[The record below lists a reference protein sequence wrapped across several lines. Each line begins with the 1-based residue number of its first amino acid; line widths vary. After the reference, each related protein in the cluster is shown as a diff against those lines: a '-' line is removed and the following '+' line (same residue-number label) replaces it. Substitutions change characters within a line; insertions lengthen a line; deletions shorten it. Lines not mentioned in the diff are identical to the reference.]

1 MVYQLVAGSMSL
13 ALQFTSEVF
22 ANKEPT
28 TVALGITSAE
38 FEHVFR
44 DVMKKSVLSGFSY
57 ADETLGKV
65 STILSIPYD
74 EFLEVEYNVLKE
86 IEPMLALFDALKYE
100 PRGKCLYVFSLASD
114 GSGMATRVVQ
124 HTILEARKR
133 GFKTIVADCTNV
145 KSQKLLGKHGFVT
158 KSEVFYDEFQHDGR
172 YPFKNVKGT
181 PSVQRM
187 ELML

>member
-1 MVYQLVAGSMSL
+1 MVYQLNAGSMSL

-44 DVMKKSVLSGFSY
+44 DVMKKSVFSGFSY
-57 ADETLGKV
+57 ADETSGKV
-65 STILSIPYD
+65 SASLSIPYD

-86 IEPMLALFDALKYE
+86 IEPMFALFGALNYK
-100 PRGKCLYVFSLASD
+100 PDGKCLYMFSLASD
-114 GSGMATRVVQ
+114 GNGTATHVVQ
-124 HTILEARKR
+124 HTILEARKS
-133 GFKTIVADCTNV
+133 GFKSIVADCTNV

-158 KSEVFYDEFQHDGR
+158 KSEIQYAEFQHDGA
-172 YPFKNVKGT
+172 YPFKNVTST